1 MAFRT
6 VNTVLNARLEAAEA
20 RTDARVADLKGEIN
34 ALSEK
39 VAGLKGGMAGM
50 DARMYERAAHTK
62 EEFSRIRQDLG
73 DFKVQVTKQITN
85 LKYIVV
91 TTGVASVIGLYSANV
106 ATMQAL
112 LAAYD
117 SGKAMATQFA
127 KTADRLD
134 RISERLDAQEQKISQ
149 KINSQ

>member
-50 DARMYERAAHTK
+50 DARMDERTAQTK

-134 RISERLDAQEQKISQ
+134 RISERLDAQEQKVSQ
-149 KINSQ
+149 RLNSQ

>member
-20 RTDARVADLKGEIN
+20 RTDARVSDLKGEIN

-50 DARMYERAAHTK
+50 DARMDERAAHTK

-134 RISERLDAQEQKISQ
+134 RISERLDAQEQKVSQ
-149 KINSQ
+149 RLNSQ

>member
-1 MAFRT
+1 MAVRT
-6 VNTVLNARLEAAEA
+6 VNTVLNARLEAVEA
-20 RTDARVADLKGEIN
+20 RTDARVADLKGEITG
-34 ALSEK
+34 LKGEM
-39 VAGLKGGMAGM
+39 AGLKGEMAGM
-50 DARMYERAAHTK
+50 DARMDERAAQTK

-134 RISERLDAQEQKISQ
+134 RISERLDAQEQKVSQ
-149 KINSQ
+149 RLNSQ

>member
-34 ALSEK
+34 AILEK
-39 VAGLKGGMAGM
+39 MAGM
-50 DARMYERAAHTK
+50 DARMDERTAQTK

-134 RISERLDAQEQKISQ
+134 RISERLDAQEQKVNQ
-149 KINSQ
+149 RLNSQ

>member
-1 MAFRT
+1 MAVRT
-6 VNTVLNARLEAAEA
+6 VNTVLNARLEAVEA
-20 RTDARVADLKGEIN
+20 RTDARVADLKGEITG
-34 ALSEK
+34 LKGEL
-39 VAGLKGGMAGM
+39 AGLKGEMAGM
-50 DARMYERAAHTK
+50 DARMDERAAQTK

-134 RISERLDAQEQKISQ
+134 RISERLDAQEQKVSQ
-149 KINSQ
+149 RLNSQ

>member
-6 VNTVLNARLEAAEA
+6 VSTVLNARLEAVEA
-20 RTDARVADLKGEIN
+20 RTDARVADLKGEITG
-34 ALSEK
+34 LKGEM
-39 VAGLKGGMAGM
+39 AGLKGGMAGM
-50 DARMYERAAHTK
+50 DARMDERAAQTK

-134 RISERLDAQEQKISQ
+134 RISERLDAQEQKVSQ
-149 KINSQ
+149 RLNSQ